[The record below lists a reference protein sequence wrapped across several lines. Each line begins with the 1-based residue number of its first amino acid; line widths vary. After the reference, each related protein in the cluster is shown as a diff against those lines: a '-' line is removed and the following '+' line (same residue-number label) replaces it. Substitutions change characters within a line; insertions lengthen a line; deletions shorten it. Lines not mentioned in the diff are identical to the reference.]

1 MSKRRDRMEFIDITS
16 KPPVNSTPI
25 VLAIGKF
32 DGVHRGHQ
40 QLLRMA
46 RENSDEILTVM
57 CFSDHPHW
65 ILKRDPNYNKSLTPL
80 HHKMSLLESHGVNRF
95 YNIHFTKEFAQ
106 ISAEEFVLDHLS
118 RLNIKRIVVGEGFH
132 FGKARESDTDGLINL
147 CEQIGIPV
155 TVIPLLKEDNEQI
168 CSTTIRSSV
177 KNGEV
182 EAAEKLLGRPYSVTG
197 QVIHGEKLGRTLGF
211 PTINLGGTIDQFVL
225 PKPGI
230 YLGIVEIESDDLEN
244 EQWKVLISAGYRPT
258 VDGETYLVEA
268 YLINFSGDLYD
279 KQVSLTFLSFLRDE
293 IKFSNLDLL
302 IEQMKLDELHAKAF
316 FGISDSTGNNMRMN

>member
-16 KPPVNSTPI
+16 KPPVDSTPI

-40 QLLRMA
+40 QLLQIA
-46 RENSDEILTVM
+46 RENSNEALAVM

-65 ILKRDPNYNKSLTPL
+65 ILKKDPDYNKSLTPL
-80 HHKMSLLESHGVNRF
+80 KHKMTLLESLGVKRF
-95 YNIHFTKEFAQ
+95 YNIHFTYDYAQ
-106 ISAEEFVLDHLS
+106 ISAEEFVLEHLC

-132 FGKARESDTDGLINL
+132 FGKARESDTNHLIKL

-155 TVIPLLKEDNEQI
+155 TVIPLLKEGNELI
-168 CSTTIRSSV
+168 CSTTIRSFV

-182 EAAEKLLGRPYSVTG
+182 EAAQKLLGRPYSVTG
-197 QVIHGEKLGRTLGF
+197 HVIHGEALGRTLGF
-211 PTINLGGTIDQFVL
+211 PTINLGGAIDDYVF

-230 YLGIVEIESDDLEN
+230 YLGIVEIDNHVN

-258 VDGETYLVEA
+258 VEGETYLVEA
-268 YLINFSGDLYD
+268 YLINFSGNLYG
-279 KQVSLTFLSFLRDE
+279 KQVSLSFLSFLRDE
-293 IKFSNLDLL
+293 IKFSNLELL
-302 IEQMKLDELHAKAF
+302 VEQMKLDERHAKAF
-316 FGISDSTGNNMRMN
+316 FGLSNSTSESVSSIN

>member
-16 KPPVNSTPI
+16 KPPVDKTPI

-40 QLLRMA
+40 QLLQIA
-46 RENSDEILTVM
+46 RENSNEALAVM

-65 ILKRDPNYNKSLTPL
+65 VLKRNHDYSKSLTPL
-80 HHKMSLLESHGVNRF
+80 MDKMKLLESLGVKRF
-95 YNIHFTKEFAQ
+95 YNIHFTKQYAQ
-106 ISAEEFVLDHLS
+106 ISAEEFVLEHLS

-132 FGKARESDTDGLINL
+132 FGKARESDTNDLVKL
-147 CEQIGIPV
+147 CERIGIPV
-155 TVIPLLKEDNEQI
+155 TVIPLLKEGNELI
-168 CSTTIRSSV
+168 CSTTIRSFV

-182 EAAEKLLGRPYSVTG
+182 DAAQKLLGRPYCLTG
-197 QVIHGEKLGRTLGF
+197 HVIHGEALGRTLGF
-211 PTINLGGTIDQFVL
+211 PTINLGGAIDDYVL

-230 YLGIVEIESDDLEN
+230 YLGIVEIDNNVN

-258 VDGETYLVEA
+258 VEGETYLVEA
-268 YLINFSGDLYD
+268 YLINFSGDLYG
-279 KQVSLTFLSFLRDE
+279 KQVSLSFLSFLREE

-302 IEQMKLDELHAKAF
+302 VEQMKHDEHLAKSF
-316 FGISDSTGNNMRMN
+316 FGMSNRTS